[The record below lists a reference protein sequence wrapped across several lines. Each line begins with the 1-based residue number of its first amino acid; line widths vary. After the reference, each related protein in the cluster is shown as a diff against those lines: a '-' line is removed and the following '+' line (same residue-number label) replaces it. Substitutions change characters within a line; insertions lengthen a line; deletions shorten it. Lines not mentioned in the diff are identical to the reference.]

1 MRISILIGS
10 TAVGNFE
17 NNIDIAFANTAK
29 TSHVNDITKIKNI
42 TLTLLFITFDEI
54 SAIDLP
60 FSFKLSTKA
69 PKSCTAPMKTVPI
82 TIHKI
87 AGSHPQ

>member
-1 MRISILIGS
+1 MRISIFIGS

-42 TLTLLFITFDEI
+42 TLTLLLITFDEI